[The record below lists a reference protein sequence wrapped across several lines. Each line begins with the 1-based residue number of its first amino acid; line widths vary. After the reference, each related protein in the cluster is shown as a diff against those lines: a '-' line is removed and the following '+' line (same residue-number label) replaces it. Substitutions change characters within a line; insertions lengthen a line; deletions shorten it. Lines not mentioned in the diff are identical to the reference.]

1 MKTELIKI
9 HLPLA
14 INITNLQNKIIQAQ
28 ASTKLVYMLP
38 SEKTDLATQI
48 WAIAKMKL
56 SLRSENQNEDMA
68 QIVILTD
75 DLELFGNLTK
85 DEIMIGLKMG
95 LNGEFLNKDQQVFF
109 NSSNFV
115 QWIRK
120 YIERKQL
127 ELAELAKLPK
137 METIKPVP
145 SDQELKIMAI
155 NNANDHADLMVK
167 MGKEFKWIAGGLYQ
181 LYDYLVKFGLYECP
195 ESDKNRIKS
204 KNYVS
209 SLSEIELD
217 ATYKSAYYKEFIQ
230 SMVNMDVRF
239 DQNGQLT

>member
-9 HLPLA
+9 HSPSA
-14 INITNLQNKIIQAQ
+14 INISNLQNKIVQAQ
-28 ASTKLVYMLP
+28 ASTKLMLMLP

-120 YIERKQL
+120 YIERKQV

-137 METIKPVP
+137 METFKPVP

-209 SLSEIELD
+209 SLSDIELD

-239 DQNGQLT
+239 DQNGQLF

>member
-120 YIERKQL
+120 YIERKQV

-145 SDQELKIMAI
+145 SDQELKMMAI

-167 MGKEFKWIAGGLYQ
+167 MGKDFKWIAGGLYQ

-217 ATYKSAYYKEFIQ
+217 ATYKNA
-230 SMVNMDVRF
+230 
-239 DQNGQLT
+239 

>member
-14 INITNLQNKIIQAQ
+14 INISNLQNKIMQAQ
-28 ASTKLVYMLP
+28 ASTKLMLMLP
-38 SEKTDLATQI
+38 SERTEIASLI

-68 QIVILTD
+68 QIMILTD

-120 YIERKQL
+120 YIERKQV

-145 SDQELKIMAI
+145 SDQELKMMAI
-155 NNANDHADLMVK
+155 NNANGHADLMVK

-217 ATYKSAYYKEFIQ
+217 AKYKSAYYQEFIQ

-239 DQNGQLT
+239 DQNGQLF

>member
-9 HLPLA
+9 HSPLA
-14 INITNLQNKIIQAQ
+14 INISNLQNKIVQAQ
-28 ASTKLVYMLP
+28 ASTKLMLMLP
-38 SEKTDLATQI
+38 SEKTEIASQI

-56 SLRSENQNEDMA
+56 SLKSENQNEDMA
-68 QIVILTD
+68 QIMILTD

-120 YIERKQL
+120 YIERKQV

-145 SDQELKIMAI
+145 SDQELKMMAI

-167 MGKEFKWIAGGLYQ
+167 MGKDFKWIAGGLYQ

-239 DQNGQLT
+239 DQNGQLF

>member
-9 HLPLA
+9 HSPSG
-14 INITNLQNKIIQAQ
+14 INISNLQNKIVQAQ
-28 ASTKLVYMLP
+28 ASTKLMLMLP
-38 SEKTDLATQI
+38 NEKTEIASQI

-68 QIVILTD
+68 QIMILTD

-120 YIERKQL
+120 YIERKQV

-145 SDQELKIMAI
+145 SDQELKMMAI

-167 MGKEFKWIAGGLYQ
+167 MGKDFKWIAGGLYQ

-239 DQNGQLT
+239 DQNGQLF

>member
-1 MKTELIKI
+1 MKMELIKT
-9 HLPLA
+9 HSPSA
-14 INITNLQNKIIQAQ
+14 INISNLQNKIMQAQ
-28 ASTKLVYMLP
+28 ASTKLMLMLP

-120 YIERKQL
+120 YIERKQV

-145 SDQELKIMAI
+145 SDHELKMMAI

-181 LYDYLVKFGLYECP
+181 LYDDLVKFGLYECP

-204 KNYVS
+204 KNYVP
-209 SLSEIELD
+209 SLSDIELD

-239 DQNGQLT
+239 DQNGQLF

>member
-9 HLPLA
+9 HSPSA
-14 INITNLQNKIIQAQ
+14 INISNLQNKIIQAQ
-28 ASTKLVYMLP
+28 ASTKLMLMLP

-120 YIERKQL
+120 YIERKQV

-137 METIKPVP
+137 METVKPVP
-145 SDQELKIMAI
+145 SDQELKMMAI

-167 MGKEFKWIAGGLYQ
+167 MGKDFKWIAGGLYQ

-217 ATYKSAYYKEFIQ
+217 ATYKSAYYQEFIQ

-239 DQNGQLT
+239 DQNGQLF

>member
-9 HLPLA
+9 HSPSA
-14 INITNLQNKIIQAQ
+14 INISNLQNKIVQAQ
-28 ASTKLVYMLP
+28 ASTKLMLMLP
-38 SEKTDLATQI
+38 SERTEIASQI

-68 QIVILTD
+68 QIMILTD

-120 YIERKQL
+120 YIERKQV

-145 SDQELKIMAI
+145 SDQELKMMAI

-239 DQNGQLT
+239 DQNGELN

>member
-9 HLPLA
+9 HSPSA
-14 INITNLQNKIIQAQ
+14 INISNLQNKIMQAQ
-28 ASTKLVYMLP
+28 ASTKLMLMLP

-56 SLRSENQNEDMA
+56 SLRSDNQNEDMA

-95 LNGEFLNKDQQVFF
+95 LNGEFLQKDQQVFF

-120 YIERKQL
+120 YIERKQV

-137 METIKPVP
+137 METIKPAP
-145 SDQELKIMAI
+145 SDQELKMMAI

-167 MGKEFKWIAGGLYQ
+167 MGKDFKWIAGGLYQ
-181 LYDYLVKFGLYECP
+181 LYDYLVEFELYQCP
-195 ESDKNRIKS
+195 EADKNRIKA
-204 KNYVS
+204 KIYKPN
-209 SLSEIELD
+209 LNEIELE
-217 ATYKSAYYKEFIQ
+217 ATYKTEYYKEFIQ

-239 DQNGQLT
+239 DENGQLF

>member
-9 HLPLA
+9 HSPLA
-14 INITNLQNKIIQAQ
+14 INISNLQNKIIQAQ
-28 ASTKLVYMLP
+28 ASTKLMLMLP
-38 SEKTDLATQI
+38 SQKTELASQI

-120 YIERKQL
+120 YIERKQV
-127 ELAELAKLPK
+127 ELAELAKIPK
-137 METIKPVP
+137 VAISKPAP
-145 SDQELKIMAI
+145 SADQLKIMAI

-167 MGKEFKWIAGGLYQ
+167 MGKDFKWIAGGLYQ

-204 KNYVS
+204 KNYVP

-239 DQNGQLT
+239 DQNGQLF

>member
-9 HLPLA
+9 HSPSA
-14 INITNLQNKIIQAQ
+14 INISNLQSKIVQAQ
-28 ASTKLVYMLP
+28 ASTKLMLMLP

-120 YIERKQL
+120 YIERKQV

-145 SDQELKIMAI
+145 SDQELKMMAI

-167 MGKEFKWIAGGLYQ
+167 MGKDFKWIAGGLYQ

-204 KNYVS
+204 KNYVP

-239 DQNGQLT
+239 DQNGQLF

>member
-9 HLPLA
+9 HSPSA
-14 INITNLQNKIIQAQ
+14 INISNLQNKIVQAQ
-28 ASTKLVYMLP
+28 ASTKLMLMLP
-38 SEKTDLATQI
+38 SERTEIASQI

-68 QIVILTD
+68 QIMILTD

-145 SDQELKIMAI
+145 SDQELKMMAI

-167 MGKEFKWIAGGLYQ
+167 MGKDFKWIAGGLYQ

-204 KNYVS
+204 KNYVP

-239 DQNGQLT
+239 DQNGQLF

>member
-9 HLPLA
+9 HSPLG
-14 INITNLQNKIIQAQ
+14 INITNLQNQIVQAQ
-28 ASTKLVYMLP
+28 ASTKLMLMLP
-38 SEKTDLATQI
+38 SERTEIASQI

-68 QIVILTD
+68 QIMILTD

-120 YIERKQL
+120 YIERKQV

-145 SDQELKIMAI
+145 SDQELKRMAI

-239 DQNGQLT
+239 DQNGQLF

>member
-9 HLPLA
+9 HSPSA
-14 INITNLQNKIIQAQ
+14 INISNLQNKIVQAQ
-28 ASTKLVYMLP
+28 ASTKLMLMLP

-56 SLRSENQNEDMA
+56 SLRSENKNEDMA

-120 YIERKQL
+120 YIERKQV

-145 SDQELKIMAI
+145 SDQELKMMAI

-167 MGKEFKWIAGGLYQ
+167 MGKDFKWIAGGLYQ

-239 DQNGQLT
+239 DQNGQLF

>member
-1 MKTELIKI
+1 
-9 HLPLA
+9 
-14 INITNLQNKIIQAQ
+14 
-28 ASTKLVYMLP
+28 
-38 SEKTDLATQI
+38 
-48 WAIAKMKL
+48 MKL

-120 YIERKQL
+120 YIERKQV

-145 SDQELKIMAI
+145 SDQELKTMSI

-167 MGKEFKWIAGGLYQ
+167 MGKEFKWFSGGYYQ
-181 LYDYLVKFGLYECP
+181 LYDHLVEFGLYECP
-195 ESDKNRIKS
+195 ESDKNRIKAKIYRS
-204 KNYVS
+204 N
-209 SLSEIELD
+209 LNEIELD
-217 ATYKSAYYKEFIQ
+217 ALHKSAYYQEFIQ

-239 DQNGQLT
+239 DQSGQLF

>member
-9 HLPLA
+9 HSPSA
-14 INITNLQNKIIQAQ
+14 INISNLQNKIVQAQ
-28 ASTKLVYMLP
+28 ASTKLMLMLP
-38 SEKTDLATQI
+38 SERTEIASQI

-68 QIVILTD
+68 QIMILTD

-120 YIERKQL
+120 YIERKQV

-137 METIKPVP
+137 METFKPVP

-167 MGKEFKWIAGGLYQ
+167 MGKDFKWIAGGLYQ

-209 SLSEIELD
+209 SLSDIELD

-239 DQNGQLT
+239 NQNGELN

>member
-9 HLPLA
+9 HSPSA
-14 INITNLQNKIIQAQ
+14 INISNLQNKIVQAQ
-28 ASTKLVYMLP
+28 ASTKLMLMLP

-120 YIERKQL
+120 YIERKQV

-137 METIKPVP
+137 METFKPVP
-145 SDQELKIMAI
+145 SDKELKTMAI

-167 MGKEFKWIAGGLYQ
+167 MGKDFKWIAGGLYQ
-181 LYDYLVKFGLYECP
+181 LYDDLVKFGLYECP

-204 KNYVS
+204 KNYIS

-217 ATYKSAYYKEFIQ
+217 ATYKSAYYQEFIQ

-239 DQNGQLT
+239 DQNGQLF

>member
-9 HLPLA
+9 HSPSA
-14 INITNLQNKIIQAQ
+14 INISNLQNKIVQAQ
-28 ASTKLVYMLP
+28 ASTKLMLMLP

-145 SDQELKIMAI
+145 SDQELKMMAI

-167 MGKEFKWIAGGLYQ
+167 MGKDFKWIAGGLYQ

-239 DQNGQLT
+239 DQNGQLF

>member
-9 HLPLA
+9 HLPSA
-14 INITNLQNKIIQAQ
+14 INISNLQNKIVQAQ
-28 ASTKLVYMLP
+28 ASTKLMLMLP

-120 YIERKQL
+120 YIERKQV

-145 SDQELKIMAI
+145 SDHELKMMAI

-167 MGKEFKWIAGGLYQ
+167 MGKDFKWIAGGLYQ

-239 DQNGQLT
+239 DQNGQLF

>member
-9 HLPLA
+9 HSPSA
-14 INITNLQNKIIQAQ
+14 INISNLQNKIVQAQ
-28 ASTKLVYMLP
+28 ASTKLMLMLP

-120 YIERKQL
+120 YIERKQV

-167 MGKEFKWIAGGLYQ
+167 MGKDFKWIAGGLYQ
-181 LYDYLVKFGLYECP
+181 LYDDLVKFGLYECP

-204 KNYVS
+204 KNYIS
-209 SLSEIELD
+209 SLSEVELD

-239 DQNGQLT
+239 DQNGQLF

>member
-9 HLPLA
+9 HSPSA
-14 INITNLQNKIIQAQ
+14 INISNLQNKIVQAQ
-28 ASTKLVYMLP
+28 ASTKLMLMLP

-56 SLRSENQNEDMA
+56 SLRSDNQNEDMA

-120 YIERKQL
+120 YIERKQV

-145 SDQELKIMAI
+145 SDQELKMMAI
-155 NNANDHADLMVK
+155 NNANGHADLMVK
-167 MGKEFKWIAGGLYQ
+167 MGKDFKWIAGGLYQ
-181 LYDYLVKFGLYECP
+181 LYDDLVKFGLYECP

-209 SLSEIELD
+209 SLSEIEID

-239 DQNGQLT
+239 DQNGQLF

>member
-9 HLPLA
+9 HSPSA
-14 INITNLQNKIIQAQ
+14 INISNLQNKIMQAQ
-28 ASTKLVYMLP
+28 ASTKLMLMLP

-120 YIERKQL
+120 YIERKQV

-145 SDQELKIMAI
+145 SDQELKMMAI

-167 MGKEFKWIAGGLYQ
+167 MGKDFKWIAGGLYQ

-209 SLSEIELD
+209 SLSDIELD

-239 DQNGQLT
+239 NQNGELN

>member
-9 HLPLA
+9 HSPLA

-137 METIKPVP
+137 METPKDPP
-145 SDQELKIMAI
+145 SQEELKLMAI
-155 NNANDHADLMVK
+155 NNANDHADIIVK
-167 MGKEFKWIAGGLYQ
+167 MGKEFKWFAWGYYQ
-181 LYDYLVKFGLYECP
+181 LYDHLVEFGLYKCP
-195 ESDKNRIKS
+195 ESDKNRIKA
-204 KNYVS
+204 KIYKPN
-209 SLSEIELD
+209 LNEIELD
-217 ATYKSAYYKEFIQ
+217 ALHKKRLKNNTKY
-230 SMVNMDVRF
+230 
-239 DQNGQLT
+239 

>member
-120 YIERKQL
+120 YIERKQV

-145 SDQELKIMAI
+145 SDQELKMMAI

-167 MGKEFKWIAGGLYQ
+167 MGKDFKWIAGGLYQ

-217 ATYKSAYYKEFIQ
+217 ATYKNAYYKEFIQ

-239 DQNGQLT
+239 DQNGQLF

>member
-9 HLPLA
+9 HSPSA
-14 INITNLQNKIIQAQ
+14 INISNLQNKIMQAQ
-28 ASTKLVYMLP
+28 ASTKLMLMLP

-120 YIERKQL
+120 YIERKQV

-137 METIKPVP
+137 METFKPVP

-167 MGKEFKWIAGGLYQ
+167 MGKDFKWIAGGLYQ

-217 ATYKSAYYKEFIQ
+217 ATYKSAYYQEFIQ

-239 DQNGQLT
+239 DQNGQLF

>member
-9 HLPLA
+9 HSPSA
-14 INITNLQNKIIQAQ
+14 INISNLQNKIVQAQ
-28 ASTKLVYMLP
+28 ASIKLMLMLP

-120 YIERKQL
+120 YIERKQV

-137 METIKPVP
+137 METPKEPP
-145 SDQELKIMAI
+145 SQEELKMMAI
-155 NNANDHADLMVK
+155 NNANGHADLMVK
-167 MGKEFKWIAGGLYQ
+167 MGKEFKWFAFGYYQ
-181 LYDYLVKFGLYECP
+181 LYDHLVQFGLYECP
-195 ESDKNRIKS
+195 EADKNRIKS
-204 KNYVS
+204 KIYRPN
-209 SLSEIELD
+209 LSQIELE
-217 ATYKSAYYKEFIQ
+217 ALHKSAYYQEFIQ

-239 DQNGQLT
+239 DKNGQLF

>member
-9 HLPLA
+9 HSPSA
-14 INITNLQNKIIQAQ
+14 INISNLQNKIVQAQ
-28 ASTKLVYMLP
+28 ASTKLMLMLP

-120 YIERKQL
+120 YIERKQV

-145 SDQELKIMAI
+145 SDQELKMMAI

-167 MGKEFKWIAGGLYQ
+167 MGKDFKWIAGGLYQ

-195 ESDKNRIKS
+195 ELDKNRIKS

-209 SLSEIELD
+209 SLSEIELE

-239 DQNGQLT
+239 DQSGKLF

>member
-9 HLPLA
+9 HSPSA
-14 INITNLQNKIIQAQ
+14 INISNLQNKIMQAQ
-28 ASTKLVYMLP
+28 ASTKLMLMLP

-120 YIERKQL
+120 YIERKQV

-145 SDQELKIMAI
+145 SDQELKMMAI

-167 MGKEFKWIAGGLYQ
+167 MGKDFKWIAGGLYQ
-181 LYDYLVKFGLYECP
+181 LYDDLVKFGLYECP

-217 ATYKSAYYKEFIQ
+217 ATYKSAYYQEFIQ

-239 DQNGQLT
+239 DQNGQLF

>member
-28 ASTKLVYMLP
+28 ASTKLMLMLP
-38 SEKTDLATQI
+38 SQKTDLATQI

-120 YIERKQL
+120 YIERKQI

-137 METIKPVP
+137 METPKDPP
-145 SDQELKIMAI
+145 SKDELKMMAI
-155 NNANDHADLMVK
+155 NNANGHADLMVK
-167 MGKEFKWIAGGLYQ
+167 MGKEFKWFAWGYYQ
-181 LYDYLVKFGLYECP
+181 LYDHLVEFGLYECP
-195 ESDKNRIKS
+195 ESDKNRIKA
-204 KNYVS
+204 KIYKPN
-209 SLSEIELD
+209 LNEIELE
-217 ATYKSAYYKEFIQ
+217 ALHKSAYYQEFIQ

-239 DQNGQLT
+239 DQNGQLF

>member
-9 HLPLA
+9 HSPSA
-14 INITNLQNKIIQAQ
+14 INISNLQNKIMQAQ
-28 ASTKLVYMLP
+28 ASTKLMLMLP

-120 YIERKQL
+120 YIERKQV
-127 ELAELAKLPK
+127 ELAELSKLPK

-145 SDQELKIMAI
+145 SDHELKMMAI

-167 MGKEFKWIAGGLYQ
+167 MGKDFKWIAGGLYQ

-195 ESDKNRIKS
+195 ESDKNRIKL
-204 KNYVS
+204 KNYIP

-239 DQNGQLT
+239 DQNGQLF

>member
-1 MKTELIKI
+1 MKTEIIKI
-9 HLPLA
+9 HSPLG
-14 INITNLQNKIIQAQ
+14 INITNLQNQIVQAQ
-28 ASTKLVYMLP
+28 ASTKLMLMLP
-38 SEKTDLATQI
+38 SQKTEIASQI

-68 QIVILTD
+68 QIMILTD

-120 YIERKQL
+120 YIERKQV

-137 METIKPVP
+137 METPKEPP
-145 SDQELKIMAI
+145 SQEELKMMAI
-155 NNANDHADLMVK
+155 NNANGHADLMVK
-167 MGKEFKWIAGGLYQ
+167 MGKEFKWFSGGYYQ
-181 LYDYLVKFGLYECP
+181 LYDHLVEFGLYECP
-195 ESDKNRIKS
+195 ESDKNRIKAKIYRS
-204 KNYVS
+204 N
-209 SLSEIELD
+209 LNEIELD
-217 ATYKSAYYKEFIQ
+217 ALHKSAYYQEFIQ

-239 DQNGQLT
+239 DQNGQLF

>member
-120 YIERKQL
+120 YIERKQV

-145 SDQELKIMAI
+145 SDQELKMMAI

-167 MGKEFKWIAGGLYQ
+167 MGKDFKWIAGGLYQ

-217 ATYKSAYYKEFIQ
+217 ATYKNAYYKEFIH

-239 DQNGQLT
+239 DQNGQLF

>member
-1 MKTELIKI
+1 MKTEPIKI
-9 HLPLA
+9 HLPSV
-14 INITNLQNKIIQAQ
+14 INITNLQNKIVQAQ
-28 ASTKLVYMLP
+28 ASTKLMLMLP
-38 SEKTDLATQI
+38 SQKTELASQI

-120 YIERKQL
+120 YIERKQV

-145 SDQELKIMAI
+145 SDQELKMMAI

-167 MGKEFKWIAGGLYQ
+167 MGKDFKWIAGGLYQ

-217 ATYKSAYYKEFIQ
+217 ATYKSAYYQEFIQ

-239 DQNGQLT
+239 DQNGQLF

>member
-9 HLPLA
+9 HSPSA
-14 INITNLQNKIIQAQ
+14 INISNLQNKIVQAQ
-28 ASTKLVYMLP
+28 ASTKLMLMLP

-120 YIERKQL
+120 YIERKQV

-137 METIKPVP
+137 MEIIKPVP
-145 SDQELKIMAI
+145 SDQELKMMAI

-167 MGKEFKWIAGGLYQ
+167 MGKDFKWIAGGLYQ
-181 LYDYLVKFGLYECP
+181 LYDDLVKFGLYECP
-195 ESDKNRIKS
+195 ESDKNRIKL
-204 KNYVS
+204 KNYVP
-209 SLSEIELD
+209 SLSDIELD

-239 DQNGQLT
+239 DQNGQLF

>member
-9 HLPLA
+9 HSPSA
-14 INITNLQNKIIQAQ
+14 INISNLQNKIVQAQ
-28 ASTKLVYMLP
+28 ASTKLMLMLP
-38 SEKTDLATQI
+38 SQKTEIASQI

-68 QIVILTD
+68 QIMILTD

-120 YIERKQL
+120 YIERKQV

>member
-1 MKTELIKI
+1 V
-9 HLPLA
+9 
-14 INITNLQNKIIQAQ
+14 INITNLQNKIVQAQ
-28 ASTKLVYMLP
+28 ASTKLMLMLP
-38 SEKTDLATQI
+38 SQKTELASQI

-95 LNGEFLNKDQQVFF
+95 LNGEFLNKDHQVFF

-120 YIERKQL
+120 YIERKQV

-137 METIKPVP
+137 METTKPVP

-167 MGKEFKWIAGGLYQ
+167 MGKDFKWIAGGLYQ

-230 SMVNMDVRF
+230 NMVNMGVRF
-239 DQNGQLT
+239 DQNGQLF

>member
-1 MKTELIKI
+1 MKTEIIKI
-9 HLPLA
+9 HSPLG
-14 INITNLQNKIIQAQ
+14 INITNLQNQIVQAQ
-28 ASTKLVYMLP
+28 ASTKLMLMLP
-38 SEKTDLATQI
+38 SQKTEIASQI

-68 QIVILTD
+68 QIMILTD

-137 METIKPVP
+137 METPKEPP
-145 SDQELKIMAI
+145 SQEELKMMAI
-155 NNANDHADLMVK
+155 NNANGHADLMVK
-167 MGKEFKWIAGGLYQ
+167 MGKEFKWFSGGYYQ
-181 LYDYLVKFGLYECP
+181 LYDHLVEFGLYECP
-195 ESDKNRIKS
+195 ESDKNRIKAKIYRS
-204 KNYVS
+204 N
-209 SLSEIELD
+209 LNEIELD
-217 ATYKSAYYKEFIQ
+217 ALHKSAYYQEFIQ

-239 DQNGQLT
+239 DQNGQLF

>member
-9 HLPLA
+9 HSQSA
-14 INITNLQNKIIQAQ
+14 INISNLQNKIVQAQ
-28 ASTKLVYMLP
+28 ASTKLMLMLP

-120 YIERKQL
+120 YIERKQV

-167 MGKEFKWIAGGLYQ
+167 MGKDFKWIAGGLYQ
-181 LYDYLVKFGLYECP
+181 LYDDLVKFGLYECP

-204 KNYVS
+204 KNYIS
-209 SLSEIELD
+209 SLSEVELD

-239 DQNGQLT
+239 DQNGQLF

>member
-9 HLPLA
+9 HSPSA
-14 INITNLQNKIIQAQ
+14 INISNLQNKIVQAQ
-28 ASTKLVYMLP
+28 ASTKLMLMLP

-56 SLRSENQNEDMA
+56 SLRSENTNEDMA

-120 YIERKQL
+120 YIERKQV

-137 METIKPVP
+137 METPKNSP
-145 SDQELKIMAI
+145 SDQELKMMAI

-167 MGKEFKWIAGGLYQ
+167 MGKDFKWIAGGLYQ

-204 KNYVS
+204 KNYVP